1 MLHVL
6 TNIINVVWS
15 MKFLFFMNTIFNLTR
30 GGAINGVLGDILP
43 ILFLEHAS
51 TDFNENSHGSNQT
64 SDVEFG
70 YFNFFDKALRPD
82 LWQIF
87 QKLSFFGFCP

>member
-1 MLHVL
+1 MW
-6 TNIINVVWS
+6 NNVIS
-15 MKFLFFMNTIFNLTR
+15 QSSSLTR

-43 ILFLEHAS
+43 MLFLEHAS
-51 TDFNENSHGSNQT
+51 TDFNENSHGSNQA

-82 LWQIF
+82 LWPIF
-87 QKLSFFGFCP
+87 RKLSFFDLCP